1 MKEDVKLVVVIDFF
15 PLSWL
20 KKNHII
26 VFLLLYNC

>member
-15 PLSWL
+15 SSFMV
-20 KKNHII
+20 KKTHII